1 MSSTPRPHGLR
12 NVAIV
17 AHVDHG
23 KTTLVDHMLRQAGTF
38 RANEVVQ
45 DRVMDS
51 NDLERERGITIL
63 AKNTS
68 LRWRTPTGVT
78 KINVI
83 DTPGHSDFGGEVERT
98 LLMADGALLLVDAAE
113 GPLPQTRFVLRKC
126 LELGFPVIVVI
137 NKIDRS
143 DARPEEVHE
152 EIFDL
157 FCDLD
162 ATDVQLD
169 FPVLYAVGREGIAKR
184 TLDDPSTKLDPL
196 FETILAK
203 VPPAPGDASA
213 PLQILISNVDHD
225 DYVGRLGIGRIVAGT
240 VTANQTVGVLKD
252 GRTVKSTVKVLSTV
266 EGLRRVPAPDAA
278 AGEIVSIA
286 GIEDV
291 DVGDTIVDQEPGW
304 EGRALQRILVEQP
317 TIKMRIGVN
326 TSPFS
331 GKSKQS
337 KYLTSRHLRD
347 RLMRETRKNLA
358 IRVSETDSPDT
369 FMVLGRGEL
378 QLAILVETMRREGYE
393 MQLGNPEVVTEVVDG
408 QTCEPMEL
416 VVVDVPEQF
425 IGVVT
430 ERLGERRG
438 RMMKMA
444 NPGFGRARLEYRI
457 PSRGMIGFRG
467 ELLTATRGT
476 ALLNSTFDG
485 WEPWGGAMM
494 KRTTGAIVSDRAGV
508 TTPYA
513 LHHLQPRGSFFVAP
527 GADVYEGMI
536 VGEHNRPNDTDV
548 NVIKEKK
555 LSNVRN
561 HGKDENVMLAPARVL
576 TIETAMEWIDA
587 DELVEVTPEGVR
599 VRKAILATNLR
610 PRRSEAI
617 EDAQSVC
624 NRGGAE
630 GAEGM
635 AAGSSRAP
643 GLSPANHQWSGRH
656 HSPRRRSTS
665 ASSAAGAR

>member
-1 MSSTPRPHGLR
+1 MSTPRPYGLR

-38 RANEVVQ
+38 RVNEVLT

-68 LRWRTPTGVT
+68 VRWKAADGSFC

-83 DTPGHSDFGGEVERT
+83 DTPGHADFGGEVERT
-98 LLMADGALLLVDAAE
+98 LLMADAALLLVDAAE

-162 ATDVQLD
+162 ADDKQLD
-169 FPVLYAVGREGIAKR
+169 FPLLYAIGREGIAKR
-184 TLDDPSTKLDPL
+184 KLEDESKDLGPL
-196 FETILAK
+196 FEMILEK
-203 VPPAPGDASA
+203 VPLAPGDPDA
-213 PLQILISNVDHD
+213 PLQVLISNVDHD
-225 DYVGRLGIGRIVAGT
+225 DYVGRLGIGRIVSGT
-240 VTANQTVGVLKD
+240 INANQPIGIVKD
-252 GRTVKSTVKVLSTV
+252 GRTVKGTVKVLSTF
-266 EGLRRVPAPDAA
+266 EGLRRTATESAA
-278 AGEIVSIA
+278 AGEIIAIA
-286 GIEDV
+286 GTDDI
-291 DVGDTIVDQEPGW
+291 DVGDTVVDLAPGW
-304 EGRALQRILVEQP
+304 ESRALPRIHVEQP
-317 TIKMRIGVN
+317 TIKMRVGVN
-326 TSPFS
+326 TSPFA
-331 GKSKQS
+331 GKSKAS
-337 KYLTSRHLRD
+337 KYLTSRHLRE
-347 RLMRETRKNLA
+347 RLMHETKKNLA
-358 IRVSETDSPDT
+358 IRVEETETPDT
-369 FMVLGRGEL
+369 FVVLGRGEL

-393 MQLGNPEVVTEVVDG
+393 LQLGNPEVVTNTVDG
-408 QTCEPMEL
+408 VLCEPMEL
-416 VVVDVPEQF
+416 VVIDVPEQF

-430 ERLGERRG
+430 ERMGERRG
-438 RMMKMA
+438 RMVKMA
-444 NPGFGRARLEYRI
+444 NPGFGRARIEYRV

-467 ELLTATRGT
+467 ELLTSTRGT
-476 ALLNSTFDG
+476 ALLNTLFEG
-485 WEPWGGAMM
+485 WEPWGGTMM
-494 KRTTGAIVSDRAGV
+494 KRATGAIVSDRMGV
-508 TTPYA
+508 ATPYA
-513 LHHLQPRGSFFVAP
+513 LHHLQPRGTFFLAP
-527 GADVYEGMI
+527 GAEVYEGMI

-555 LSNVRN
+555 LTNVRN

-587 DELVEVTPEGVR
+587 DELVEVTPEAVR
-599 VRKAILATNLR
+599 VRKQILQINLR

-617 EDAQSVC
+617 EDAQSV
-624 NRGGAE
+624 
-630 GAEGM
+630 
-635 AAGSSRAP
+635 
-643 GLSPANHQWSGRH
+643 
-656 HSPRRRSTS
+656 
-665 ASSAAGAR
+665 

>member
-1 MSSTPRPHGLR
+1 MSVARPYQLR

-38 RANEVVQ
+38 RANEVVAE
-45 DRVMDS
+45 RVMDS

-68 LRWRTPTGVT
+68 VRWRAADGTVS

-83 DTPGHSDFGGEVERT
+83 DTPGHADFGGEVERT
-98 LLMADGALLLVDAAE
+98 LLMADAALLLVDAAE
-113 GPLPQTRFVLRKC
+113 GPLPQTRFVLRHC
-126 LELGFPVIVVI
+126 LSLGFPVIVVI

-162 ATDVQLD
+162 ATDAQLD
-169 FPVLYAVGREGIAKR
+169 FPLLYAVGREGIAKHK
-184 TLDDPSTKLDPL
+184 LSDASTNLDPL
-196 FETILAK
+196 FEIILAK
-203 VPPAPGDASA
+203 VPVAPGDPDG
-213 PLQILISNVDHD
+213 PLQILVSNVDHD
-225 DYVGRLGIGRIVAGT
+225 DYVGRLGIGRIVSGT
-240 VTANQTVGVLKD
+240 VAANQLVGLVKD
-252 GRTVKSTVKVLSTV
+252 GRTVKSAVKVLSTF
-266 EGLRRVPAPDAA
+266 EGLKRTVAPDAG
-278 AGEIVSIA
+278 AGEIVAIA

-291 DVGDTIVDQEPGW
+291 DVGDTVVDQNPGW
-304 EGRALQRILVEQP
+304 EGRALPRIHVEQP

-326 TSPFS
+326 TSPFA
-331 GKSKQS
+331 GKSKTT

-347 RLMRETRKNLA
+347 RLMREAKKNLA
-358 IRVSETDSPDT
+358 IHVADTETPDT
-369 FMVLGRGEL
+369 FQVLGRGEL

-393 MQLGNPEVVTEVVDG
+393 MQLGNPEVVTQEVDG
-408 QTCEPMEL
+408 QICEPMEL
-416 VVVDVPEQF
+416 ISIDVPEQF

-438 RMMKMA
+438 RMAKMA
-444 NPGFGRARLEYRI
+444 NPGFGRARIEYRV
-457 PSRGMIGFRG
+457 PSRAMIGFRG

-476 ALLNSTFDG
+476 ALLNSMFDG
-485 WEPWGGAMM
+485 WEPWGGAMA
-494 KRTTGAIVSDRAGV
+494 KRDTGAIVSDRAGV
-508 TTPYA
+508 ATPYA
-513 LHHLQPRGSFFVAP
+513 LHHLQPRGNFFLSP

-561 HGKDENVMLAPARVL
+561 HGKDENVMLAPPRVL

-587 DELVEVTPEGVR
+587 DELVEVTPDAIR
-599 VRKAILATNLR
+599 VRKQILAINLR

-617 EDAQSVC
+617 EDAQSV
-624 NRGGAE
+624 
-630 GAEGM
+630 
-635 AAGSSRAP
+635 
-643 GLSPANHQWSGRH
+643 
-656 HSPRRRSTS
+656 
-665 ASSAAGAR
+665 

>member
-1 MSSTPRPHGLR
+1 MPAAPRSYSLR

-45 DRVMDS
+45 ERVMDS

-68 LRWRTPTGVT
+68 VRWRAKNGEVC

-83 DTPGHSDFGGEVERT
+83 DTPGHADFGGEVERT
-98 LLMADGALLLVDAAE
+98 LLMADAALLLVDAAE

-162 ATDVQLD
+162 ATDAQLD
-169 FPVLYAVGREGIAKR
+169 FPLLYAVGREGIAKH
-184 TLDDPSTKLDPL
+184 TLDDPSTTLEPL

-203 VPPAPGDASA
+203 VPPAPGDEDA
-213 PLQILISNVDHD
+213 PLQILVSNIDHD

-240 VTANQTVGVLKD
+240 VRANQLVGVVKD
-252 GRTVKSTVKVLSTV
+252 GRTVKSAVKVLSTF
-266 EGLRRVPAPDAA
+266 EGLKRTPAPEAA
-278 AGEIVSIA
+278 AGEIIGVA
-286 GIEDV
+286 GIDDV

-304 EGRALQRILVEQP
+304 EQRALPRILVEQP
-317 TIKMRIGVN
+317 TIKMRVGVN
-326 TSPFS
+326 TSPFA
-331 GKSKQS
+331 GKSKQT
-337 KYLTSRHLRD
+337 KFLTSRHVRD
-347 RLMRETRKNLA
+347 RLTREAKKNLA
-358 IRVSETDSPDT
+358 IRVEETETPDT
-369 FMVLGRGEL
+369 FTVLGRGEL

-393 MQLGNPEVVTEVVDG
+393 LQLGNPEVVTQTVDG
-408 QTCEPMEL
+408 QLCEPMEL

-425 IGVVT
+425 IGIVT

-438 RMMKMA
+438 RMVKMA
-444 NPGFGRARLEYRI
+444 NPGFGRARLEYRV

-476 ALLNSTFDG
+476 ALLNSLFDG
-485 WEPWGGAMM
+485 WEPWGGPMM
-494 KRTTGAIVSDRAGV
+494 KRQTGAIVADRAGIS
-508 TTPYA
+508 TPYA
-513 LHHLQPRGSFFVAP
+513 LHHLQPRGTFFVAP
-527 GADVYEGMI
+527 GVDVYEGMI

-561 HGKDENVMLAPARVL
+561 HGKDENVMLAPPRVL

-587 DELVEVTPEGVR
+587 DELVEVTPDAIR
-599 VRKAILATNLR
+599 VRKQILAINLR
-610 PRRSEAI
+610 PRRSDAI
-617 EDAQSVC
+617 EEAQSV
-624 NRGGAE
+624 
-630 GAEGM
+630 
-635 AAGSSRAP
+635 
-643 GLSPANHQWSGRH
+643 
-656 HSPRRRSTS
+656 
-665 ASSAAGAR
+665 